1 VHHLYRIDYA
11 RRAMSQTVTHEE
23 RERSIF
29 IGFVLAL
36 CLLIPCVAAAYIA
49 KSLTLV
55 VDILI
60 SLAETL
66 ASLLSWIVI
75 RKVARGRN
83 HDFNYGFGKLENLS
97 GLGVAAVMLASF
109 MVVVMEG
116 IERLHSPVAIV
127 EKGVILG
134 FAITLFAAVSDTWLW
149 FKNLRIARRQ
159 SSPLMEAQWRFFRSK
174 AVCDYCVLASLGC
187 TLIFREYAWSLY
199 IDTLFSFVL
208 SGFLLWSAYLIT
220 ADSMYDLLDRS
231 LDESLQFEI
240 TRLLVVH
247 FDAYDGLHG
256 VRTRR
261 SGGHVYIEVFLEFDG
276 KKLMADVQKA
286 IDLLTA
292 DLEGKIP
299 SSHVMICP
307 RTSTV
312 L

>member
-1 VHHLYRIDYA
+1 
-11 RRAMSQTVTHEE
+11 MSHPHAATLPTVTHAE

-29 IGFVLAL
+29 TGFVVAL

-49 KSLTLV
+49 KSLTLF

-60 SLAETL
+60 SLAETI
-66 ASLLSWIVI
+66 ASLISWIII

-83 HDFNYGFGKLENLS
+83 HDFNYGFGKLENIS
-97 GLGVAAVMLASF
+97 GLGVAAVMLVSF
-109 MVVVMEG
+109 MAVVMEG
-116 IERLHSPVAIV
+116 IERLHSPVAVV

-134 FAITLFAAVSDTWLW
+134 FVITLFAAGSDTWLW
-149 FKNLRIARRQ
+149 FRNLRLARRQ

-187 TLIFREYAWSLY
+187 TLLFRAYAWSIY

-220 ADSMYDLLDRS
+220 ADSVYDLLDRS

-240 TRLLVVH
+240 TRLLGAH
-247 FDAYDGLHG
+247 FEAYDGLHG

-261 SGGHVYIEVFLEFDG
+261 SGGQVYVEVFLEFDG
-276 KKLMADVQKA
+276 TKLMADVQRA

-292 DLEGKIP
+292 DLERRIP
-299 SSHVMICP
+299 SSHVTICP
-307 RTSTV
+307 RTSP
-312 L
+312 LA

>member
-1 VHHLYRIDYA
+1 
-11 RRAMSQTVTHEE
+11 MSHAAAAPQSVSHEE

-29 IGFVLAL
+29 LGFVVAI
-36 CLLIPCVAAAYIA
+36 CLLVPCILAAYLA

-66 ASLLSWIVI
+66 ASLFSWIAI
-75 RKVARGRN
+75 RKVARGRS
-83 HDFNYGFGKLENLS
+83 HDFNYGFGKLENIS
-97 GLGVAAVMLASF
+97 GLGVAAVMLMSF
-109 MVVVMEG
+109 MVVLMEG

-127 EKGVILG
+127 LSGVILG
-134 FAITLFAAVSDTWLW
+134 LVITTGAAISDTWLW
-149 FKNLRIARRQ
+149 IRNQRLARRQ

-187 TLIFREYAWSLY
+187 SLLFHEHAWSIY

-220 ADSMYDLLDRS
+220 ADSMYDLLDRA
-231 LDESLQFEI
+231 LDESLQVEI
-240 TRLLVVH
+240 NRLLVAH

-261 SGGHVYIEVFLEFDG
+261 SGGHVYVEVFLEFDG
-276 KKLMADVQKA
+276 GKLMADVQRT

-292 DLEGKIP
+292 DLETRIP
-299 SSHVMICP
+299 SSQVMICP
-307 RTSTV
+307 RTSRV
-312 L
+312 I